1 MDPWTALGILL
12 LGAGIGA
19 LLTAIAY
26 AQQVR
31 ELREQIHRVA
41 ADREKDANNEHLEQP
56 KTPTL
61 PSPRGYL

>member
-1 MDPWTALGILL
+1 MDAWTALGILL

-26 AQQVR
+26 ARQVR

-41 ADREKDANNEHLEQP
+41 ADRAKTQTTNTWEQP
-56 KTPTL
+56 KTPAL